1 MHLEIHLERLG
12 CRFILSRRS
21 PFLGDDMNVP
31 KRFALA
37 IGLAAATGLLAG
49 DLPANIQAKFIKILA
64 TNAGSPGKV
73 ACKDAGVIEAMQ
85 AEGVS
90 ADAGSKVAWASNEAE
105 VKAYKA
111 AGKLVICGKLEWL
124 PAGGSIAVV
133 EEGGKPQIY
142 LHMGNI
148 AASGVNLSDAILKI
162 GKRL

>member
-1 MHLEIHLERLG
+1 MKHPMFRTLV
-12 CRFILSRRS
+12 F
-21 PFLGDDMNVP
+21 
-31 KRFALA
+31 
-37 IGLAAATGLLAG
+37 GLMAAALSAG
-49 DLPANIQAKFIKILA
+49 DLPADIQAKFIKILA
-64 TNAGSPGKV
+64 TNAGSAGKV
-73 ACKDAGVIEAMQ
+73 ACKDPGVVA
-85 AEGVS
+85 ALSG
-90 ADAGSKVAWASNEAE
+90 ADMTADPAAKVAWAGSEAE

-148 AASGVNLSDAILKI
+148 AASGVTLSDAVLKI